1 MTETLVD
8 GATPSDGGG
17 IDGLDDDV
25 VIDRARRKLP
35 VRKALMVPLALVL
48 FVAMWEGYKAV
59 GPADGGS
66 ILGWKIIPRAND
78 RAMPHIIEMLRRFDR
93 PEVRGANQRTVLAA
107 VIAATWYS
115 FRVSLF
121 GFVLGV
127 FTGLVLA
134 AVMARFNIARK
145 AILPY
150 LVLSQTVPLIALAPI
165 TVSWGGKIHLFG
177 FDFEKW
183 MSAAVL
189 SAFLAF
195 FPVAVGALRGFSS
208 PKESSIELLDS
219 YAATWSQ
226 GFWKLRFPSA
236 VPYLVPAFKLAA
248 SLAVVGVV
256 VSEISI
262 GLRFG
267 IGRLIISYYQDGT
280 SDPAKVYTAVFGAVA
295 LGLVMAGLVAAID
308 RALTRNRPQESPS

>member
-1 MTETLVD
+1 MTDTLLD
-8 GATPSDGGG
+8 AGTPGSEGVH
-17 IDGLDDDV
+17 DDV
-25 VIDRARRKLP
+25 VLDRARRQLP
-35 VRKALMVPLALVL
+35 VRKALMVPLALAL
-48 FVAMWEGYKAV
+48 FVVVWEGYKAI

-66 ILGWKIIPRAND
+66 IFGWKIIPRTND
-78 RAMPHIIEMLRRFDR
+78 RAMPHIIDMLRRFDR

-121 GFVLGV
+121 GFALGV
-127 FTGLVLA
+127 VTGLVLA

-177 FDFEKW
+177 LDFEKW

-208 PKESSIELLDS
+208 PKESSLELLDS

-280 SDPAKVYTAVFGAVA
+280 SDPAKVYTAVFGAVV
-295 LGLVMAGLVAAID
+295 LGLVMAGLVALID
-308 RALTRNRPQESPS
+308 RALTRNRPMEAST

>member
-1 MTETLVD
+1 MM
-8 GATPSDGGG
+8 
-17 IDGLDDDV
+17 I
-25 VIDRARRKLP
+25 
-35 VRKALMVPLALVL
+35 PLALAL
-48 FVAMWEGYKAV
+48 FVVVWEGYKAV
-59 GPADGGS
+59 GPENGATVF
-66 ILGWKIIPRAND
+66 GWKIIPRTND
-78 RAMPHIIEMLRRFDR
+78 RAMPHVLDMLRRFDR

-115 FRVSLF
+115 FRLSVF

-127 FTGLVLA
+127 SAGLALA
-134 AVMARFNIARK
+134 SLMARFDLARK
-145 AILPY
+145 AMLPY

-177 FDFEKW
+177 FDFQKW

-195 FPVAVGALRGFSS
+195 FPVSIGALRGFAS
-208 PKESSIELLDS
+208 PKDSSLELLDS
-219 YAATWSQ
+219 YAASWFQ
-226 GFWKLRFPSA
+226 GFRKLRFPSA
-236 VPYLVPAFKLAA
+236 VPYLVPALKLAA

-280 SDPAKVYTAVFGAVA
+280 SDPAKVYTAVLGAVV
-295 LGLVMAGLVAAID
+295 LGLVMAGLVALID
-308 RALTRNRPQESPS
+308 TVLTRHRPIEALA

>member
-1 MTETLVD
+1 MTQTAVD
-8 GATPSDGGG
+8 GGTPGDAGVGG
-17 IDGLDDDV
+17 DV
-25 VIDRARRKLP
+25 VLARDRRRLP

-48 FVAMWEGYKAV
+48 FVTVWEGYKAI

-66 ILGWKIIPRAND
+66 ILGWRIIPRTND
-78 RAMPHIIEMLRRFDR
+78 RAMPHIIDMLRRFDR
-93 PEVRGANQRTVLAA
+93 PEVRGANERTVFAA
-107 VIAATWYS
+107 VVAATWYS

-127 FTGLVLA
+127 ATGLVLA

-177 FDFEKW
+177 LDFEKW

-208 PKESSIELLDS
+208 PKESSLELLNS
-219 YAATWSQ
+219 YAASWFQ
-226 GFWKLRFPSA
+226 GFRKLRFPSA
-236 VPYLVPAFKLAA
+236 VPYLVPALKLAA

-280 SDPAKVYTAVFGAVA
+280 SDPAKVYTAVFGAVV

-308 RALTRNRPQESPS
+308 RILTRNRPMEPST

>member
-1 MTETLVD
+1 VTETLVD
-8 GATPSDGGG
+8 GATPGGDGNA
-17 IDGLDDDV
+17 GLDDDV
-25 VIDRARRKLP
+25 VIDRTRRKLP
-35 VRKALMVPLALVL
+35 VRKALMVPIALVL
-48 FVAMWEGYKAV
+48 FVALWEGYKAI

-66 ILGWKIIPRAND
+66 ILGWKIIPRTND
-78 RAMPHIIEMLRRFDR
+78 RAMPHIIDMLRRFDR
-93 PEVRGANQRTVLAA
+93 PEVRGANQRTVLSA

-127 FTGLVLA
+127 ATGLVLA
-134 AVMARFNIARK
+134 AVMARFNVARK

-177 FDFEKW
+177 LDFEKW

-208 PKESSIELLDS
+208 PKESSLELLDS
-219 YAATWSQ
+219 YAATWFQ
-226 GFWKLRFPSA
+226 GFRKLRFPSA

-280 SDPAKVYTAVFGAVA
+280 SDPAKVYTAVFGAVV

-308 RALTRNRPQESPS
+308 RVLTRNRPMEASI